1 MVHAWIPVRRTHVPE
16 CGDAIPLRT
25 LSVAAPR
32 GATFD
37 P

>member
-1 MVHAWIPVRRTHVPE
+1 MVHAWIPVRRTRVPE

-25 LSVAAPR
+25 LSVAPR